1 MEVKEYTR
9 TMIDLNE
16 QEAIDLKWALK
27 KLFPI
32 DSGAL
37 TGRHKKLIE
46 KICDRL

>member
-1 MEVKEYTR
+1 MEVKVYTR

-16 QEAIDLKWALK
+16 QEAIDLKWALR
-27 KLFPI
+27 KLLPTGS
-32 DSGAL
+32 DAL